1 MKSIRL
7 LIIFFLTIFVQRS
20 FSQNTETDTTKIA
33 TLSEVVVS
41 VNKTEETKRTVA
53 QQVQVL
59 KANQIANLQS
69 QTTADLLANSGNVF
83 IQKSQL
89 GGGSVT
95 IRGFEAN
102 RNVLVIDGIR
112 MNNLIYRGGHL
123 QNIVT
128 TDNNSLE
135 RVEILFG
142 PSSTIY
148 GSDALG
154 GVVHLYT
161 KKAMFST
168 NNQTANIKVNA
179 FSRYGGVNHESTSH
193 LDFNYGTKKFASLTS
208 FTYSKFGDLMGG
220 KNQNPFYKGIYGE
233 RPYYVKRINGKDS
246 LVKNSNRYLQV
257 SSGYSQYDVLQKFA
271 YKQND
276 HVTHGL
282 NLQYSNST
290 DVPRY
295 DRLTDPAGAGLK
307 FAEWYYGPQTR
318 LLTAYDVN
326 INNAASTFQSIHAGI
341 NFQNAKESRHTRR
354 FNKDNLLNR
363 NENVNVIG
371 ANFDFQRNVRK
382 HTIRFGLD
390 AQYNTLKSTAHEESI
405 SLGSSKPLD
414 TRYPDGDNTMLNTAA
429 YFSHTWK
436 INDELVLTDGIRGG
450 FISLHSTFVDTSF
463 FPLPYN
469 KADQS
474 NFVYSGSIGLISMP
488 SDDVKLSLLL
498 STGFRAP
505 NVDDLSKVFESAP
518 SAIIV
523 PNKDLKPEKTINYE
537 LGITRIFNKKT
548 SWENAVYYTDFKD
561 AIVTDKFKLNGQ
573 DSILYDGTK
582 SQVFANQN
590 KRSAYLFGF
599 SSNIKSQCSDNLF
612 FSLGI
617 NYTYGRIKTDSFD
630 SPLDHIP
637 PFMARMQLSYTNKKF
652 SSDFFI
658 NYNGGKK
665 LTDYYLNGEDNEQY
679 ATPDGMPAWFT
690 TNFRASY
697 QVHKLITLQAG
708 VDNIFDTQ
716 YRTFSSGINAP
727 GRNLFAA
734 IRLHY

>member
-1 MKSIRL
+1 MKSI
-7 LIIFFLTIFVQRS
+7 FFITILCFTCFAQLAY
-20 FSQNTETDTTKIA
+20 SQNISTDTAKI
-33 TLSEVVVS
+33 TSLGEVVVS
-41 VNKTEETKRTVA
+41 VNKTTETRKTIA
-53 QQVQVL
+53 QQVQVIN
-59 KANQIANLQS
+59 ANQIANLQS

-128 TDNNSLE
+128 TDNNALE

-161 KKAMFST
+161 KKANFAT
-168 NNQTANIKVNA
+168 DNQTTNIKVNA

-220 KNQNPFYKGIYGE
+220 KNQNPFYTGKYGE
-233 RPYYVKRINGKDS
+233 RPYYAERINGKDS

-257 SSGYSQYDVLQKFA
+257 GSGYSQYDVLQKFA

-276 HVTHGL
+276 HVIHGL

-318 LLTAYDVN
+318 LMTAYDVN
-326 INNAASTFQSIHAGI
+326 INNPAATFQSIHAGI
-341 NFQNAKESRHTRR
+341 SFQNAKESRHTRR
-354 FNKDNLLNR
+354 FNKDNLQHR

-371 ANFDFQRNVRK
+371 ANVDFQRNISK
-382 HTIRFGLD
+382 HSLRFGLD
-390 AQYNTLKSTAHEESI
+390 AQYNTLKSTANEESI
-405 SLGSSKPLD
+405 TLGATKPLD
-414 TRYPDGDNTMLNTAA
+414 TRYPDGNNTMLNTAA

-436 INDELVLTDGIRGG
+436 INDEIVLTDGVRAG

-463 FPLPYN
+463 FNLPYN

-474 NFVYSGSIGLISMP
+474 NFVYSGSIGLISTP
-488 SDDVKLSLLL
+488 SDDVKLSLLV

-518 SAIIV
+518 SAVIV
-523 PNKDLKPEKTINYE
+523 PNKNLKPEKTINYE
-537 LGITRIFNKKT
+537 LGITRIFNKRT
-548 SWENAVYYTDFKD
+548 SWENVVYYTDFKD
-561 AIVTDKFKLNGQ
+561 AIVTDKFQFNGQ

-590 KRSAYLFGF
+590 KRKAYVFGF
-599 SSNIKSQCSDNLF
+599 SSNIKSQWSDNLL
-612 FSLGI
+612 FSMGI

-652 SSDFFI
+652 SSDFFLH
-658 NYNGGKK
+658 YNGGKSLK
-665 LTDYYLNGEDNEQY
+665 NYYLNGEDNEQY
-679 ATPDGMPAWFT
+679 ATPEGMPAWFT
-690 TNFRASY
+690 TNIRASY
-697 QVHKLITLQAG
+697 QVHKFITLQGG
-708 VDNIFDTQ
+708 VENIFDTQ

-727 GRNLFAA
+727 GRNIFAA